1 MDASTVRSW
10 LVSTADADA
19 DVRRRAELE
28 LKKVSGGLT
37 VIVVVVP
44 SPSLIAAFLRHGS
57 AVGPWV
63 DKTRSSPE
71 MLTIPLSVSRAN
83 NIRDS
88 PTFFSTLFRPNRTL
102 AFNFKVRPPRT
113 ICAATGVSLLCF
125 SDPPSCS
132 AVIYLKNRVNRAWQ
146 RQEHY
151 INEVVI
157 PDDAKARFR
166 DRLLPILAASPTLV
180 RHQLVPILQR
190 ILHFDFPERWPTFM
204 DYTVQLLNTN
214 DAPSVQAGLQCLL
227 AICRAYRFKASDG
240 ESRVQF
246 DKIIE
251 ANFPRLLAICNE
263 LVNQDSDEAGE
274 MLHIALKSYKHAT
287 WVRSSL
293 PVPGF

>member
-1 MDASTVRSW
+1 M
-10 LVSTADADA
+10 
-19 DVRRRAELE
+19 
-28 LKKVSGGLT
+28 
-37 VIVVVVP
+37 
-44 SPSLIAAFLRHGS
+44 
-57 AVGPWV
+57 
-63 DKTRSSPE
+63 
-71 MLTIPLSVSRAN
+71 SRAN

-88 PTFFSTLFRPNRTL
+88 PTFFSTLFRPSRTL

-113 ICAATGVSLLCF
+113 IYTATGVSLSRF
-125 SDPPSCS
+125 ANPPSPS

-151 INEVVI
+151 INEAVI

-166 DRLLPILAASPTLV
+166 DRLLPILAGSPTLV

-240 ESRVQF
+240 ESRAQF

-287 WVRSSL
+287 WVRASL
-293 PVPGF
+293 PVPEF